1 MLLPIHT
8 TANHIYYITP
18 IGVRS
23 KLVVVDRTG
32 IIVEAFHLPYEIV
45 KSRWYGSPSKP
56 YVVRKKDSH
65 EIIGRHATREKAI
78 KQIQAIE
85 IHENEE

>member
-1 MLLPIHT
+1 MADHIH
-8 TANHIYYITP
+8 YIASLG
-18 IGVRS
+18 IWG

-32 IIVEAFHLPYEIV
+32 IIVEAFYLPYEIV
-45 KSRWYGSPSKP
+45 KSWWYGTPSKP
-56 YVVRKKDSH
+56 YVVRKKDNH

-85 IHENEE
+85 IHENEG